1 MSKKNNTLAAKDPRS
16 LWSKFISKPGAG
28 VFLALVAFIVI
39 ISIVAPQVTGGQFL
53 TWTNIIQVFRQQTYI
68 GIIACGMTL
77 VMITGNIDLSVGSQL
92 TMMTVLCAQISQ
104 VCGNW
109 AIPLTL
115 LIGAGCGLLNGVLV
129 SGLRLNAFIA
139 TLATGSIFGALA
151 LILVSGHT
159 LRAKTALFDALG
171 MGSVFGV
178 IPVPVIILAVIVVV
192 FAFLSSRTVFGQRLY
207 AIGANPV
214 AARYSGIRS
223 RRDVAITY
231 ILNGLCCAIAAVVLL
246 ARSESANPQIGASK
260 EMDIILAVVLG
271 GTSILGGKG
280 SIWGTVVGFLFIGFM
295 SSGFTFLAF
304 NQYTQWI
311 IMGVILVAALAIDV
325 FSERGGKLWKRK

>member
-1 MSKKNNTLAAKDPRS
+1 MTEKKDKKS
-16 LWSKFISKPGAG
+16 LWSSFISKPGAG
-28 VFLALVAFIVI
+28 VFVALIIFII
-39 ISIVAPQVTGGQFL
+39 AISIIAPMVTGGQFL
-53 TWTNIIQVFRQQTYI
+53 TWTNIIQIFRQQTYI

-77 VMITGNIDLSVGSQL
+77 VMVTGNIDLSVGSQL

-104 VCGNW
+104 TYGDLS
-109 AIPLTL
+109 IPITIV
-115 LIGAGCGLLNGVLV
+115 IGIACGLLNGILV
-129 SGLRLNAFIA
+129 SGLKLNAFIT
-139 TLATGSIFGALA
+139 TLGTGSIYGALA

-159 LRAKTALFDALG
+159 LRAKTALFEALG
-171 MGSVFGV
+171 KGSILGV
-178 IPVPVIILAVIVVV
+178 VPISVIVLLAVVLV
-192 FAFLSSRTVFGQRLY
+192 FAFLLGRTVFGQRLY
-207 AIGANPV
+207 AIGANPT

-231 ILNGLCCAIAAVVLL
+231 ILNGVCCAVAAVILL

-280 SIWGTVVGFLFIGFM
+280 TVWGTVVGFLFIGFM
-295 SSGFTFLAF
+295 SSAFTFLAF
-304 NQYTQWI
+304 DQYIQWV

-325 FSERGGKLWKRK
+325 LSERGIKLWKRK